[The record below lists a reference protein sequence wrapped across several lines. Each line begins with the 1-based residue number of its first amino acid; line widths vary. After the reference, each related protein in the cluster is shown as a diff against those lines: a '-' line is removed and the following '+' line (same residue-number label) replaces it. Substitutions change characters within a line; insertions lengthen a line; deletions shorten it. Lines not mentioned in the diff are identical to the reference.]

1 MGEDRRKGMAKE
13 RKEKRVREGERLR
26 RLEIEKILGKIKS
39 RREV

>member
-1 MGEDRRKGMAKE
+1 MGEDRRKGRRKE

-26 RLEIEKILGKIKS
+26 GLEIEKILGKIKS